1 VPGTQSNNM
10 SIPTITIQKTNTGII
25 GSTFPLSGPQI
36 KQILNIALDGSSKQG
51 TPLGGRSAIVKMK
64 IKHIGP
70 VVIKPYI
77 RGGWAQLLLN
87 DRFLNIGGCRA
98 KKEFEML
105 LKIKDIGIHVPEPVM
120 YFQKGRMF
128 YRCWLMTKEISNQG
142 TIAHIS
148 LTDTSLVAS
157 LLSMLWQGVDT
168 MVENGIFHVDFHP
181 GNVIL
186 DNDEQLCFLD
196 FDKAVSTSMGKKAL
210 LKKYINRWNRAVL
223 KHGLSNKLL
232 KC

>member
-1 VPGTQSNNM
+1 MP
-10 SIPTITIQKTNTGII
+10 IPTITIQKTNTGII
-25 GSTFPLSGPQI
+25 GSTFPLLDSQI
-36 KQILNIALDGSSKQG
+36 KQILNLATDRSSKQM
-51 TPLGGRSAIVKMK
+51 TPLGGRAAIVKMN
-64 IKHIGP
+64 IKDIGP

-77 RGGWAQLLLN
+77 RGGLAQLLLN
-87 DRFLNIGGCRA
+87 DRFLNMGTCRA

-105 LKIKDIGIHVPEPVM
+105 LKVKDIGVHVPEPVM
-120 YFQKGRMF
+120 YFQKGWMF

-148 LTDTSLVAS
+148 LTDALFSAS
-157 LLSMLWQGVDT
+157 LSSLIWKGVDK

-186 DNDEQLCFLD
+186 GNDEKLCFLD
-196 FDKAVSTSMGKKAL
+196 FDKAVITSMGKEAL

-223 KHGLSNKLL
+223 KHNLSNKLL

>member
-1 VPGTQSNNM
+1 MP
-10 SIPTITIQKTNTGII
+10 IPTIKVQKTNKGVI
-25 GSTFPLSGPQI
+25 GSTFPLTYPQI
-36 KQILNIALDGSSKQG
+36 ERILDMVPDRSSKQT
-51 TPLGGRSAIVKMK
+51 TPLGGRASIIKME
-64 IKHIGP
+64 IENIGP

-77 RGGWAQLLLN
+77 RGGLIQLLLN
-87 DRFLNIGGCRA
+87 DRFLNMGTCRA

-105 LKIKDIGIHVPEPVM
+105 LKVKNIGIHAPEPVI
-120 YFQKGRMF
+120 YFQKGRLF
-128 YRCWLMTKEISNQG
+128 YKCWLVTKEVSNQG

-148 LTDTSLVAS
+148 LTDTSFAAS
-157 LLSMLWQGVDT
+157 LSSMVWQGVDT

-186 DNDEQLCFLD
+186 GDDEKLCFLD
-196 FDKAVSTSMGKKAL
+196 FDKAFITSMGKDAL

-223 KHGLSNKLL
+223 KHDLSKKLL